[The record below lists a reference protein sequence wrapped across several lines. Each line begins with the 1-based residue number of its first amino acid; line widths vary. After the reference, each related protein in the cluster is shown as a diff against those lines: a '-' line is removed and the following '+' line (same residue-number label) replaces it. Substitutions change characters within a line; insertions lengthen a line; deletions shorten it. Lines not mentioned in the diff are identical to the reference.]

1 MYDERHYSGRC
12 SAVTFSFIMRED
24 LLGYLLSALEPHE
37 MRSIDQQLRDDP
49 ELRAELAELQ
59 RTLQCI
65 DQSVDQEDLA
75 ELPPDLISRT
85 LDAVSQCE
93 ATATSGFHSLA
104 STPELVS
111 GRERSLADLLVSAL
125 AAGALLALMFPT
137 IARYRGEARK
147 VACQNNL
154 RQLGTALSQFVIR
167 EIDSYLPG
175 IAESG
180 PEAFSGMYAVQLS
193 ERGLLSDPALR
204 LCPDMTNPIDQ
215 IVADQASAGPSSG
228 EFVANKK
235 FTDGDQ
241 STVVGEAA
249 FPASFADASDGP
261 TNSHFV
267 DNLAVSAPASQASPT
282 GRLVTRRDL
291 HAAAQRRDVALL
303 RWLQRVAGGHYAY
316 SLGVVDD
323 SQYKPPKYENR
334 ASFALLG
341 DAPVTGSHVTDRVD
355 AGEMRWSHG
364 EGANLLYEDGSVR
377 YFHPSHMMSLP
388 DHPYINHRGS
398 IEAGVNIDDAAL
410 APSWRPPFI
419 GVRQR

>member
-1 MYDERHYSGRC
+1 
-12 SAVTFSFIMRED
+12 MRED

-37 MRSIDQQLRDDP
+37 MRSIDQRLRDDP
-49 ELRAELAELQ
+49 ELRAELAEVQ
-59 RTLQCI
+59 RMLQCI

-75 ELPPDLISRT
+75 ELPPDLIART
-85 LDAVSQCE
+85 LDAVSHNE
-93 ATATSGFHSLA
+93 IPAASGFHSLA

-111 GRERSLADLLVSAL
+111 RHERSLADMLVSAL

-167 EIDSYLPG
+167 ELDSYLPG

-193 ERGLLSDPALR
+193 ERGLLSDPTLR

-215 IVADQASAGPSSG
+215 IVADQPPAAPPVGQFAGGNQVLASELALNEGEVTFPSL
-228 EFVANKK
+228 
-235 FTDGDQ
+235 
-241 STVVGEAA
+241 
-249 FPASFADASDGP
+249 PATAPHGSAEP
-261 TNSHFV
+261 RFV
-267 DNLAVSAPASQASPT
+267 DHLEMPTETPQALSKN
-282 GRLVTRRDL
+282 RLVTRREL
-291 HAAAQRRDVALL
+291 HGAAQRGDVALL

-316 SLGVVDD
+316 SLGVVDN
-323 SQYKPPKYENR
+323 SHYLPPKYENR
-334 ASFALLG
+334 ASFAVLG
-341 DAPVTGSHVTDRVD
+341 DAPVKGSHVTDRVD

-377 YFHPSHMMSLP
+377 YFHPTHMLSLP
-388 DHPYINHRGS
+388 DHPYMNHRGS